1 MVGEIIL
8 DIGGFQAEFH
18 RLEQSDE
25 RTHEAPLRS
34 DLAST
39 VRCYP
44 MAAQLLDGNI
54 FQPVDCRVTEHDIVG
69 AHQLDTF
76 DNINRGEV
84 SLHRPFRGEPRLF
97 LDNLDSAATFAAF
110 HQSLVPRID
119 HAVAA
124 TQADRHLIALPY
136 RDTRPGFVD
145 DKSADLLVPGG
156 KRFIKA

>member
-25 RTHEAPLRS
+25 RTHEAASGS
-34 DLAST
+34 DLAAT
-39 VRCYP
+39 VRCDP
-44 MAAQLLDGNI
+44 VTAEFLNGNI
-54 FQPVDCRVTEHDIVG
+54 FQPVDCRITEHHIVG
-69 AHQLDTF
+69 AHQLDSL

-84 SLHRPFRGEPRLF
+84 SLYCPFRGEPCIF
-97 LDNLDSAATFAAF
+97 LDNLDIAATFAAF
-110 HQSLVPRID
+110 HETLVTGID

-124 TQADRHLIALPY
+124 AQADRHLIALPY

-145 DKSADLLVPGG
+145 DKSADLLIPGG